1 MKFRKST
8 SENQLIYQVPEVLIK
23 ALQSLDVE
31 SLVLIP
37 GEEILFQSQGVSNF
51 GLIKDE
57 RITSEDLLALIR
69 VVRRSRES
77 HRGALELA
85 RGPIGAGK

>member
-1 MKFRKST
+1 MKFHKST
-8 SENQLIYQVPEVLIK
+8 SENQLLYQVPDVLIK

-57 RITSEDLLALIR
+57 RITS
-69 VVRRSRES
+69 
-77 HRGALELA
+77 
-85 RGPIGAGK
+85 